1 MIRFEPASALYTYV
15 MITSWFG
22 IYPMNIPSVVGLLV
36 TVNPGVDNPSIYA
49 EGLGVSP
56 AVITK

>member
-1 MIRFEPASALYTYV
+1 
-15 MITSWFG
+15 
-22 IYPMNIPSVVGLLV
+22 MNIPSVVGLLV